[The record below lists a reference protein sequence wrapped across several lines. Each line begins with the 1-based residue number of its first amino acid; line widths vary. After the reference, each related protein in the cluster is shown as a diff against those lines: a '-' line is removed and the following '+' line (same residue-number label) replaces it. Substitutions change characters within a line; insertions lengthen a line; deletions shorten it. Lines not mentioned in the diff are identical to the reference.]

1 MRESLN
7 IPVRVSLRTTLT
19 VVACLAGFQSQAWA
33 QQNRLPASDEPGR
46 IERRFPSP
54 ADMLRGETPTDMS
67 TPPGSG
73 NHPVPTVRKD
83 NTPQIIQDGNDIILL
98 PSGKE
103 EEKK

>member
-1 MRESLN
+1 MLVMTRGIAGKVRLLVAAVCVVLLGA
-7 IPVRVSLRTTLT
+7 IPD
-19 VVACLAGFQSQAWA
+19 AWA
-33 QQNRLPASDEPGR
+33 QNRLPASDDPGR

-73 NHPVPTVRKD
+73 NHPAPNVRKD
-83 NTPQIIQDGNDIILL
+83 NTLQIIQDGNDIILL

-103 EEKK
+103 EDKK

>member
-1 MRESLN
+1 MLVMTRG
-7 IPVRVSLRTTLT
+7 IAGKVRLLVAAVSVVSLG
-19 VVACLAGFQSQAWA
+19 AIPDALA
-33 QQNRLPASDEPGR
+33 QNRLPASDDPGR

-73 NHPVPTVRKD
+73 NHPAPNVRKD

-103 EEKK
+103 DKKK